1 MIVER
6 NKRQL
11 YLVLVMVSLAFL
23 LSFPG
28 TVRAVDLTLSWD
40 RPDDDRV
47 SGYKVFYGEPGTD
60 FQSEA
65 KEIIVS
71 PHVTHLVIYGLD
83 EGQHIGFTIKSVDS
97 FGNESDFSDTLY
109 HLVTLDGDE
118 SSGIKPGDIIPE
130 EIIIDNGDPGTSWE
144 GSWRISAGTNT
155 YGNTSEYSIDAGAA
169 YTFEKELSG
178 TYDVSLWWTYY
189 STRCTRVD
197 VDIYDGDYLAAS
209 LELDQQ
215 SDDGRW
221 NSLGEY
227 EFSGTARVV
236 IHSSRDCTT
245 SVDGIR
251 FASAPFPEA
260 EM

>member
-1 MIVER
+1 VGL
-6 NKRQL
+6 NKIQL
-11 YLVLVMVSLAFL
+11 YFKLIIFSFALTLSL
-23 LSFPG
+23 SG
-28 TVRAVDLTLSWD
+28 TVYAVDLTLSWD

-47 SGYKVFYGEPGTD
+47 TGYKVFYGEPGTD
-60 FQSEA
+60 FQSDA
-65 KEIIVS
+65 KEIIAS

-83 EGQHIGFTIKSVDS
+83 EGQPIGFTLKSVDS

-109 HLVTLDGDE
+109 HLATLDGDE
-118 SSGIKPGDIIPE
+118 PAGIKPE

-144 GSWRISAGTNT
+144 GSWRISAGTST
-155 YGNTSEYSIDAGAA
+155 YGNTSEYSIDATAA

-189 STRCTRVD
+189 STRCTRVA

-236 IHSSRDCTT
+236 IHSSRHCTT
-245 SVDGIR
+245 NVDGIR
-251 FASAPFPEA
+251 FVSAPFPEA